1 MRQRD
6 IEGKKWAMR
15 VRGLMNFG
23 AHRLSEQGRKGL
35 VRHGDDY
42 HISDRFVGPVFLMGN
57 TRSDFTKPESSW

>member
-1 MRQRD
+1 
-6 IEGKKWAMR
+6 
-15 VRGLMNFG
+15 MNFG